1 MSDRDELILEHV
13 EWARMRAR
21 TYVRRTGI
29 PPDFRE
35 DIEQF
40 ACIGLIEAADRF
52 DASRGAKFRTYA
64 EHIVMGRIAD
74 GMRSGLCDFGRSELK
89 RLKRG
94 EVLRME
100 RSAEADA
107 FLERVPTREA
117 WPDEKAMAAER
128 NRILARSVAA
138 MPRRLRLITVLY
150 YYADRDQAEIAE
162 IIGVTPGRISQELR
176 QSRFWLLGRLL
187 PTGGV
192 I

>member
-176 QSRFWLLGRLL
+176 QSRFWLLGRLP